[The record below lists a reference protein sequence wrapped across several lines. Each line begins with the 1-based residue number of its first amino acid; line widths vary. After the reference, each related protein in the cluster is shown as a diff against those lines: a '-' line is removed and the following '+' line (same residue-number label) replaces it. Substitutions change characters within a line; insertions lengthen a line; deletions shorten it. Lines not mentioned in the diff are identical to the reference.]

1 MLNGEDGVEDE
12 GVKVISDLGNNAMV
26 AGCVDMKRSSLWA
39 VYKWDAMTENT
50 LAE

>member
-12 GVKVISDLGNNAMV
+12 GIKVISDLGNNAMV

-39 VYKWDAMTENT
+39 VYERSVMTDDA